1 MLLTNLKG
9 NVLQLEGR
17 ISNQILEELLI
28 FFTGISGEIYV
39 PKAFQPTC
47 LEGSYKGL
55 EQWIPTILLQQHFQ
69 QYYFDNI
76 TDICRAL
83 RVGFSFYD

>member
-28 FFTGISGEIYV
+28 FFTGILVEIYV
-39 PKAFQPTC
+39 PKAFQPYK
-47 LEGSYKGL
+47 GSYKGL

-76 TDICRAL
+76 TDKCRVL

>member
-55 EQWIPTILLQQHFQ
+55 EQWIPTILLQQYSFNNT
-69 QYYFDNI
+69 FSNI
-76 TDICRAL
+76 ILIILLINAEH
-83 RVGFSFYD
+83 

>member
-28 FFTGISGEIYV
+28 FFTGILGEIYV

-55 EQWIPTILLQQHFQ
+55 EQWIPTILLQQYSLNNTFS
-69 QYYFDNI
+69 NI
-76 TDICRAL
+76 ILIILLIYAEH
-83 RVGFSFYD
+83 

>member
-28 FFTGISGEIYV
+28 FFTGILGEIYV

-55 EQWIPTILLQQHFQ
+55 EQWIPTILLQQYSFNNT
-69 QYYFDNI
+69 FSNI
-76 TDICRAL
+76 ILIILLIYAEH
-83 RVGFSFYD
+83 

>member
-39 PKAFQPTC
+39 PKAF
-47 LEGSYKGL
+47 
-55 EQWIPTILLQQHFQ
+55 LLVWKVLIKALNNGFQ
-69 QYYFDNI
+69 QYSFNNTFSNI
-76 TDICRAL
+76 ILIILLIYAEH
-83 RVGFSFYD
+83 